1 MQYNVNDK
9 DVKDIIPRS
18 WYKDGTIYA
27 VIYEGGNFFPSQMPG
42 KDFLDTKSKWMEGT
56 VRYMSAREVI
66 LGTSASTFEPDRN
79 ITRAEYVTM
88 LMRMLNIGNIPQTY
102 KGGFKDQ
109 AEIPSWALTDIDKAR
124 GLGLVKGD
132 ESYNFN
138 PNDNI
143 RGRHQE
149 SASHP
154 VVSIVFLKLN

>member
-27 VIYEGGNFFPSQMPG
+27 VIYEGDNFFPSQMPG

-88 LMRMLNIGNIPQTY
+88 LMLMLNIGNIPQAY
-102 KGGFKDQ
+102 KGGFKD
-109 AEIPSWALTDIDKAR
+109 
-124 GLGLVKGD
+124 
-132 ESYNFN
+132 
-138 PNDNI
+138 
-143 RGRHQE
+143 
-149 SASHP
+149 
-154 VVSIVFLKLN
+154 